1 MTLENSDNIT
11 SLFLK
16 AANQHPDAVAII
28 EGVNNITYGQLEM
41 QVKNYAAYLLK
52 KGIKPGDRILVFV
65 PMGINLYK
73 TVLAVCHIGAV
84 AVFLDEWVSLK

>member
-28 EGVNNITYGQLEM
+28 EGVNNITSVSYTHLT
-41 QVKNYAAYLLK
+41 L
-52 KGIKPGDRILVFV
+52 PTSDLV
-65 PMGINLYK
+65 
-73 TVLAVCHIGAV
+73 
-84 AVFLDEWVSLK
+84 